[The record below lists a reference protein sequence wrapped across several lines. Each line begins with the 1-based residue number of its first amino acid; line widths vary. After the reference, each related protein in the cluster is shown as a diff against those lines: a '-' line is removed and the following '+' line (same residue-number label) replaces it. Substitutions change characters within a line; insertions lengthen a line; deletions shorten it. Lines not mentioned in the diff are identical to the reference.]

1 MPFHISLLAI
11 STTLL
16 SEAHADVGGPKQSA
30 WEIIL
35 KLDDLKESLDTT
47 STFPKHHGVV
57 PKIATQS
64 SGALNA
70 PEKALC

>member
-35 KLDDLKESLDTT
+35 KLDDLKE
-47 STFPKHHGVV
+47 VV
-57 PKIATQS
+57 RHDVYLPQASWRCAKDCYTELR
-64 SGALNA
+64 G
-70 PEKALC
+70 PECT